1 MIYLLTYYLYV
12 LNEHQFYWNLLK
24 SMYVVHVFTYF
35 VINNTI
41 LEVND
46 ISQRMF
52 LTNIR
57 INNFQ

>member
-1 MIYLLTYYLYV
+1 MYDLFTHLYV
-12 LNEHQFYWNLLK
+12 LSEYQFYWNLLK